1 MSEPEN
7 TSEADEPQ
15 PIAAITLA
23 LLKGGG
29 EDTDGEL
36 VMEGPF
42 HNPYLCLGMLDMARD
57 LVIRT
62 WRQNKKQA
70 LEGREQGR
78 SGIVQAHGRL
88 PPNFFDGLQGR

>member
-1 MSEPEN
+1 MTEPNADNNPEQP
-7 TSEADEPQ
+7 SDEPQ
-15 PIAAITLA
+15 PIAGITLA

-62 WRQNKKQA
+62 WRQNKRKAQ
-70 LEGREQGR
+70 EH
-78 SGIVQAHGRL
+78 GIIQAHGRI
-88 PPNFFDGLQGR
+88 PPNFYPGSRDGK